1 MARYS
6 VSDKNRYGFR
16 DGLYQTMAWMV
27 LAFIAVGLVT
37 ELLAGPLFYSLYR
50 EENTLGLGEVGNLPE
65 LDTPGA
71 ESIADMERLGR
82 FTLVT
87 TGTVLKYDTINDQGT
102 IYHRLTLPSG
112 ERVVARINQKAL
124 QETDQAGVYRLP
136 VGCWREWEAPE
147 KVMVFSGLLVTS
159 HYVDMYGDYRA
170 LLPEWEFGHAL
181 GMQMG
186 ILAFLAAGFY
196 HRFSGVRQGRF
207 APIFLDK
214 TDPLLPKNDL
224 ELWCASTYAL
234 PLRALPG
241 AEGWPL
247 ITRCHRT
254 RSEVEKTKAA
264 LAGEWGVYDA
274 AQGIEA
280 VHRLSEPWSW
290 GDGPEGG
297 NAAWDLCRANQL
309 LGMLYHAGMLD
320 RNTLNQEFSRVGKV
334 IQQRF
339 SSWQELT
346 DEYWAGCPARARPYL
361 EDLLLDLRTQ
371 RWGPYSIPWRT
382 ALSWSPEGESGE
394 EQEVKK
400 ILGQYRRT
408 F

>member
-27 LAFIAVGLVT
+27 LAFTVVGLIT

-50 EENTLGLGEVGNLPE
+50 EENTL
-65 LDTPGA
+65 
-71 ESIADMERLGR
+71 RLGR

-147 KVMVFSGLLVTS
+147 QVMVFSGLLVTS

-234 PLRALPG
+234 
-241 AEGWPL
+241 
-247 ITRCHRT
+247 
-254 RSEVEKTKAA
+254 
-264 LAGEWGVYDA
+264 
-274 AQGIEA
+274 
-280 VHRLSEPWSW
+280 
-290 GDGPEGG
+290 
-297 NAAWDLCRANQL
+297 
-309 LGMLYHAGMLD
+309 
-320 RNTLNQEFSRVGKV
+320 
-334 IQQRF
+334 
-339 SSWQELT
+339 
-346 DEYWAGCPARARPYL
+346 
-361 EDLLLDLRTQ
+361 LLLPIGGFFSGRSLGR
-371 RWGPYSIPWRT
+371 RAGP
-382 ALSWSPEGESGE
+382 
-394 EQEVKK
+394 
-400 ILGQYRRT
+400 
-408 F
+408 